1 MWKQLI
7 HENIVPFKGVTLE
20 PFQIVSEWMP
30 GGDLTGYINTN
41 PHASP
46 IKLVSLVSV
55 PSCNESLSSRQ
66 LVDVARG
73 LRYLHLC
80 DVIHGDLKGVRTL
93 SPSSSTSSP
102 SKTSS
107 QIFSLMLLTAHA
119 SQISVSLRVKKYPI
133 KPLYRMA
140 TLLGGLHRKS

>member
-7 HENIVPFKGVTLE
+7 HDNIVPFKGVTLD
-20 PFQIVSEWMP
+20 PFQIMSEWMP

-41 PHASP
+41 PHANP

-55 PSCNESLSSRQ
+55 PSCNESSLSRQ

-80 DVIHGDLKGVRTL
+80 DVIHGDLKGVRAW
-93 SPSSSTSSP
+93 SSSG
-102 SKTSS
+102 
-107 QIFSLMLLTAHA
+107 FA
-119 SQISVSLRVKKYPI
+119 ISPI
-133 KPLYRMA
+133 KPLVKHSR
-140 TLLGGLHRKS
+140 